1 MSGGAAAGRPPDRA
15 DSWRPWCLAA
25 AALVALGALVPPV
38 FTAARDADY
47 AAALQFALLAIVV
60 PALVTVGAPWRSQ
73 RLSGSTAGTSLASS
87 DSPERLVDRVAEG
100 RRRHRDLPRSLAFI
114 ALDLA
119 VVVAWHSPA
128 AVGAVARHGW
138 PALLEAIT
146 LLVFGVGLWLELVR
160 SPPFMP
166 RSGHLRRAVLAAI
179 VMWAFWILA
188 YILGLSNHAFYPNFT
203 HVPGGL
209 SAAAD
214 QQIASAV
221 SWFIATV
228 AFVPVIFWNAVM
240 WLKTEDDPDTELMAL
255 IRAERRRGTPLGGGG
270 DGTPSP

>member
-1 MSGGAAAGRPPDRA
+1 MNGGAAPGRPPERA
-15 DSWRPWCLAA
+15 DAWRPWCLAS
-25 AALVALGALVPPV
+25 AALVALVALVPPL
-38 FTAARDADY
+38 FTAAREADY
-47 AAALQFALLAIVV
+47 AAALQFALLAVAV
-60 PALVTVGAPWRSQ
+60 PALVAIGAPWRSLG
-73 RLSGSTAGTSLASS
+73 LSAGSSAVATADAPGRVL
-87 DSPERLVDRVAEG
+87 DRVAG
-100 RRRHRDLPRSLAFI
+100 RRRRHRELGRSLGFI

-119 VVVAWHSPA
+119 VVVAWHSPGV
-128 AVGAVARHGW
+128 VGTVARHGW
-138 PALLEAIT
+138 PSVLEAVT

-160 SPPFMP
+160 SPPLEP

-179 VMWAFWILA
+179 VMWVFWTLA
-188 YILGLSNHAFYPNFT
+188 YIVGLSTHPFYPNFT

-221 SWFIATV
+221 TWFVATL

-255 IRAERRRGTPLGGGG
+255 IRAERRRGTPLSGSG
-270 DGTPSP
+270 DGTPSA